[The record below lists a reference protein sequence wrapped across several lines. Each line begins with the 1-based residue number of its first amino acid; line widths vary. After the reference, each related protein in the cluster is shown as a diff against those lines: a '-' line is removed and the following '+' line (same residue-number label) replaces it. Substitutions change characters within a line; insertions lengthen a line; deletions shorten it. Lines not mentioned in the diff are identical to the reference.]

1 MSCFADFAEICQADA
16 PLRDYTWYRLG
27 GPARWL
33 LSPRDEAELA
43 AVLARCRKH
52 DVPWRVLGRGA
63 NVLVRD
69 EGIDGAVIRL
79 TGAAWEILCWE
90 GATVYAGAGAD
101 FPPLVKQSVERGL
114 LGLES
119 LAGIPGTVGGIIRM
133 NAGGKYGQIADCTR
147 DVRVCDETGRITTR
161 SAAEVGFG
169 YRRTNLAGCVVLGAT
184 FTLRQGER
192 AAAIQRFQEIWEEK
206 SATQA
211 AVSQRSAGCIFK
223 NPPGEHAGRLL
234 DAQKL
239 KGVRVGGAE
248 ISRQH
253 ANFIVAHEGATA
265 RNVLDLITLA
275 RDRVRESEGI
285 ELELE
290 VEIW

>member
-1 MSCFADFAEICQADA
+1 M
-16 PLRDYTWYRLG
+16 
-27 GPARWL
+27 
-33 LSPRDEAELA
+33 
-43 AVLARCRKH
+43 
-52 DVPWRVLGRGA
+52 
-63 NVLVRD
+63 LVRD
-69 EGIDGAVIRL
+69 EGVDGAVIRL
-79 TGAAWEILCWE
+79 TGTTWETLCWD
-90 GATVYAGAGAD
+90 GPTVYAGAGAD

-133 NAGGKYGQIADCTR
+133 NAGGKYGTVADWR
-147 DVRVCDETGRITTR
+147 DVRVCDETGRITMR
-161 SAAEVGFG
+161 AKADIGFG
-169 YRRTNLAGCVVLGAT
+169 YRCTNLDRRVILAAT
-184 FTLRQGER
+184 FALRQAER
-192 AAAIQRFQEIWEEK
+192 AAAIQWFQEIWEEK
-206 SATQA
+206 SATQP
-211 AVSQRSAGCIFK
+211 AVGQRSAGCIFK
-223 NPPGEHAGRLL
+223 NPPGDYAGRLL

-239 KGVRVGGAE
+239 KGLRVGGAE
-248 ISRQH
+248 ISRRH